1 FWQSLIGG
9 IALVPIS
16 LVVEGYDPAYVR
28 AFTDGRVILG
38 LSVLVLGGSLV
49 AFSIYLSL
57 VRDWGAFRAGLY
69 SFVSPVIA
77 VAVGVIVADEPF
89 GTAKAVGMATMLAA
103 TALSLT
109 EPRKVPAQA

>member
-1 FWQSLIGG
+1 
-9 IALVPIS
+9 
-16 LVVEGYDPAYVR
+16 
-28 AFTDGRVILG
+28 
-38 LSVLVLGGSLV
+38 
-49 AFSIYLSL
+49 

-89 GTAKAVGMATMLAA
+89 GTPAAVGMATMLAA